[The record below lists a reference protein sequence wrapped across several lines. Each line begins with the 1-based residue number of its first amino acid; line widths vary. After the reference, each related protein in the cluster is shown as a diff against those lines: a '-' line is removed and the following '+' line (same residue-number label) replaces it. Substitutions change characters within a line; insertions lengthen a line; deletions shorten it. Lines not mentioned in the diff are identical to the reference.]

1 MATAAGVEAE
11 VFDELVRASSRLSRE
26 FGFKDLVSVLVE
38 QAVDISG
45 SELACL
51 YLYEDPGQPGGK
63 LKLYYQRGRY
73 QVPRSIG
80 AEAEFVEFLEDSDE
94 SLVVLDRE
102 QPFFDDI
109 FLNQKMQSGIAL
121 PLSTPKA
128 RIGVLVLNS
137 KLPGFY
143 GKDRFY
149 FLDSFTKLA
158 SGMLDNRR
166 LFDELKE
173 QLRQIEALERYQENV
188 FSSMTNLL
196 ITVGRDGHI
205 EYFNEAAA
213 ERLKLSEG
221 DIGTPFARLFKKALH
236 KRVFDRIEQCEKTGE
251 LIVGI
256 EGIYKKDGDEM
267 DYSLN
272 ISPLR
277 GKRGRHEG
285 ITLLFADQTKER
297 ELKKK
302 MNVAVE
308 ERRYVKDMF
317 ARYLSNEVVENL
329 MENPELIKPGGDKKI
344 ATILFADIR
353 GYTTFS
359 EDKTP
364 EYIIEVLNEYFS
376 QAVEIIVKHRGYID
390 KFIGD
395 AIMAAWGV
403 PMMSQEQDAE
413 LAVSSALEMQKLISS
428 KDRTFFRGDASKL
441 RVGIGMHTGEL
452 VAGNLGSSRRMDYS
466 VIGDTV
472 NVAARLEG
480 VAGAGEVIITRAT
493 KDLLGSDFRL
503 EEREPVSVKGKH
515 EPIEIF
521 SVKGRKKG
529 A

>member
-1 MATAAGVEAE
+1 
-11 VFDELVRASSRLSRE
+11 
-26 FGFKDLVSVLVE
+26 
-38 QAVDISG
+38 
-45 SELACL
+45 
-51 YLYEDPGQPGGK
+51 
-63 LKLYYQRGRY
+63 
-73 QVPRSIG
+73 
-80 AEAEFVEFLEDSDE
+80 
-94 SLVVLDRE
+94 
-102 QPFFDDI
+102 
-109 FLNQKMQSGIAL
+109 
-121 PLSTPKA
+121 
-128 RIGVLVLNS
+128 
-137 KLPGFY
+137 
-143 GKDRFY
+143 
-149 FLDSFTKLA
+149 
-158 SGMLDNRR
+158 MLDNRR

-173 QLRQIEALERYQENV
+173 QLRQIESLERYQENV

-196 ITVGRDGHI
+196 ITVDREGHI

-213 ERLKLSEG
+213 ERLKLTEE

-256 EGIYKKDGDEM
+256 EGIYRKDGDEM

-272 ISPLR
+272 ISPLK

-285 ITLLFADQTKER
+285 ITLLFADQTTER

-329 MENPELIKPGGDKKI
+329 MDNPELIKPGGDKKI
-344 ATILFADIR
+344 ATVLFADIR
-353 GYTTFS
+353 GYTSFS
-359 EDKTP
+359 ENKEP
-364 EYIIEVLNEYFS
+364 EYIIGVLNEYFS
-376 QAVEIIVKHRGYID
+376 QAVEVIVEYRGYID

-403 PMMSQEQDAE
+403 PMMSREQDAE
-413 LAVSSALEMQKLISS
+413 LAVTCALEMQKLVSS
-428 KDRTFFRGDASKL
+428 RERTFFRGDASKL

-480 VAGAGEVIITRAT
+480 VAGPGEVVITKAT

-503 EEREPVSVKGKH
+503 EEREPVKVKGKN

-521 SVKGRKKG
+521 KVKGRKKG